1 MIPTLF
7 FIFLAALVI
16 GLAVLFLNMALAMK
30 NLHKNG
36 FDGMGKTVAVH
47 LIAGFFYVVGGLG
60 ALITGIMWLVMFLK
74 GA

>member
-7 FIFLAALVI
+7 FIFLAALVV
-16 GLAVLFLNMALAMK
+16 GLAGCFLNMALAMK
-30 NLHKNG
+30 NFHKRG
-36 FDGMGKTVAVH
+36 FEGAGKTVAVH
-47 LIAGFFYVVGGLG
+47 LVCGFFYVVGGLG